1 MEKKK
6 KGQRRR
12 APRSRALP
20 SHEELLQYEPLVRSI
35 ATYFHAMNAGV
46 DLDDLVQ
53 EGWLGLLHGVRH
65 WDRRRGITI
74 GAFSHKYI
82 FGRIY
87 RSLVG
92 TKNLIHNKRM
102 VVTDY
107 SDSPVRPVDDKGY
120 DLVEF
125 MEGLGDDPVGR
136 EVLRM
141 LFEGHRKGEIQR
153 ALHITPEAFRAHVD
167 AWLSKIE
174 QPRQLVTGARSP
186 RKKGNA

>member
-1 MEKKK
+1 
-6 KGQRRR
+6 
-12 APRSRALP
+12 
-20 SHEELLQYEPLVRSI
+20 
-35 ATYFHAMNAGV
+35 MNAGV

-107 SDSPVRPVDDKGY
+107 SDSPVPPADDRGY

-153 ALHITPEAFRAHVD
+153 ALHITPEAFRGHVD

-174 QPRQLVTGARSP
+174 KPRQLVTGASSP